1 MEGDLLTLDELTER
15 TGVSARNVRF
25 YASRGLVPP
34 PVRRGRSGYY
44 GPDHVARL
52 ELVRE
57 LQGHGFTL
65 SAIEKYVDRI
75 PDTATPSDIARHL
88 SLLAPVTGDR
98 DVDVP
103 GGLSG
108 MGISPEAAQAVVE
121 VYAEHGRQVAEELS
135 EIVRTMV
142 WPQFRDAGYT
152 AEQLREFIHRL
163 KPLTIA
169 GLVTAYEQA
178 IDESQATYDGKRI
191 ALIAHRGVTAWTG
204 VGAGWGHVRRC
215 HRPQDPMTGAAVY
228 FLLGL
233 SLLLAIILPQATRRI
248 ALSPPMVLV
257 AVGMAIGLLPLAGEV
272 SLQPQDHPTWSRTS
286 PSSPCSSPS
295 WVSASP
301 STAPST
307 SGSGPAGGPGRRCGD
322 SCWWRCPSP
331 SWASRSS
338 GGGWP
343 VSRPPSRCCWAPS
356 SPRPTRCSPPT
367 SRSASR

>member
-1 MEGDLLTLDELTER
+1 METELHPGHDAELLTLDELTER

-25 YASRGLVPP
+25 YASRGLVPS

-65 SAIEKYVDRI
+65 SAIEKYVEQI
-75 PDTATPSDIARHL
+75 PATATPSDIARHL

-108 MGISPEAAQAVVE
+108 MGISPDAAQAVAE

-135 EIVRTMV
+135 EIVRTKV
-142 WPQFRDAGYT
+142 WPQFREAGYT

-178 IDESQATYDGKRI
+178 IDDSQASYDAKR
-191 ALIAHRGVTAWTG
+191 A
-204 VGAGWGHVRRC
+204 
-215 HRPQDPMTGAAVY
+215 MTSAAVY
-228 FLLGL
+228 LLLGL
-233 SLLLAIILPQATRRI
+233 SLLLATVLPQLTRRI

-257 AVGMAIGLLPLAGEV
+257 GVGMG
-272 SLQPQDHPTWSRTS
+272 
-286 PSSPCSSPS
+286 
-295 WVSASP
+295 
-301 STAPST
+301 
-307 SGSGPAGGPGRRCGD
+307 
-322 SCWWRCPSP
+322 
-331 SWASRSS
+331 
-338 GGGWP
+338 
-343 VSRPPSRCCWAPS
+343 
-356 SPRPTRCSPPT
+356 
-367 SRSASR
+367 

>member
-1 MEGDLLTLDELTER
+1 METELHPEHDAELLTLDELTER

-25 YASRGLVPP
+25 YASRGLVPA

-65 SAIEKYVDRI
+65 SAIEKYVERI

-108 MGISPEAAQAVVE
+108 MGISPEAAQAVAE

-135 EIVRTMV
+135 EIVRTKV
-142 WPQFRDAGYT
+142 WPQFREAGYT

-178 IDESQATYDGKRI
+178 IDDSQASYDAK
-191 ALIAHRGVTAWTG
+191 
-204 VGAGWGHVRRC
+204 
-215 HRPQDPMTGAAVY
+215 RPQVCLDEATYRGMRTVHRACASLYIQSGCYGGKNDRACGSIYHPLHTQAACPLE
-228 FLLGL
+228 F
-233 SLLLAIILPQATRRI
+233 SI
-248 ALSPPMVLV
+248 A
-257 AVGMAIGLLPLAGEV
+257 
-272 SLQPQDHPTWSRTS
+272 
-286 PSSPCSSPS
+286 
-295 WVSASP
+295 
-301 STAPST
+301 
-307 SGSGPAGGPGRRCGD
+307 
-322 SCWWRCPSP
+322 
-331 SWASRSS
+331 
-338 GGGWP
+338 
-343 VSRPPSRCCWAPS
+343 
-356 SPRPTRCSPPT
+356 
-367 SRSASR
+367 

>member
-1 MEGDLLTLDELTER
+1 MDTELHTGQDVGLLTLDELTDR

-65 SAIEKYVDRI
+65 SAIERYVEQI

-108 MGISPEAAQAVVE
+108 MGISPEAAEA
-121 VYAEHGRQVAEELS
+121 VAEELS

-142 WPQFRDAGYT
+142 WPQFREAGYT

-169 GLVTAYEQA
+169 GLVAAYEKA
-178 IDESQATYDGKRI
+178 MDESADSY
-191 ALIAHRGVTAWTG
+191 
-204 VGAGWGHVRRC
+204 VRRGA
-215 HRPQDPMTGAAVY
+215 RP
-228 FLLGL
+228 
-233 SLLLAIILPQATRRI
+233 
-248 ALSPPMVLV
+248 
-257 AVGMAIGLLPLAGEV
+257 
-272 SLQPQDHPTWSRTS
+272 H
-286 PSSPCSSPS
+286 
-295 WVSASP
+295 
-301 STAPST
+301 
-307 SGSGPAGGPGRRCGD
+307 
-322 SCWWRCPSP
+322 
-331 SWASRSS
+331 
-338 GGGWP
+338 
-343 VSRPPSRCCWAPS
+343 
-356 SPRPTRCSPPT
+356 
-367 SRSASR
+367 